1 MKQRRAVIFDCD
13 PGVDDAVALL
23 LALAA
28 RDELDLLGI
37 TTVAGNVS
45 AALTARNACLIR
57 DIADRSDV
65 PVHAGAQ
72 RPLRREP
79 VEAGHFHG
87 ESGLGD
93 LPIGEPREGVTPGH
107 AVDFIATTLRSAIDT
122 SRHVCI
128 VITGPMT
135 NVALALQRDPR
146 LIEGVE
152 CFAIMGGARS
162 EGGNITASSEYNIHA
177 DPDAAHYVFNAGPV
191 VYAFGLDATHQVRA
205 TPARTT
211 RIHALGSRS
220 AVAAARLLEFSNALP
235 ANGPREHGAPLH
247 DPCPIA
253 WLLAPQLF
261 RFRPCHIDVEVD
273 SPLTLGHTAVEFR
286 ASSERA
292 QNVQWAIE
300 ADAGGVFD
308 LLERYFAAGR
318 SGKA

>member
-93 LPIGEPREGVTPGH
+93 LPIGKPREGVTPGH

-162 EGGNITASSEYNIHA
+162 EGGNITASAEYNIYA
-177 DPDAAHYVFNAGPV
+177 DPHAAQIVFASDV
-191 VYAFGLDATHQVRA
+191 EIVAFGLDVTHQVRA
-205 TPARTT
+205 TPE
-211 RIHALGSRS
+211 RIDTIGKVGTRS
-220 AVAAARLLEFSNALP
+220 AMATANLLTFATYLP
-235 ANGPREHGAPLH
+235 ANSPATQGSPLH

-253 WLLAPQLF
+253 WLIEPALF
-261 RFRPCHIDVEVD
+261 EFRRCHVEIETE
-273 SPLTLGHTAVEFR
+273 STLTAGHTAVEFR
-286 ASSERA
+286 ADVAPR
-292 QNVQWAIE
+292 QNVRWGVR
-300 ADAGGVFD
+300 ADAAGIFD
-308 LLERYFAAGR
+308 LIRGKLTQ

>member
-1 MKQRRAVIFDCD
+1 MSPRRPVIFDCD

-23 LALAA
+23 LACAA
-28 RDELDLLGI
+28 SEELDLLGI
-37 TTVAGNVS
+37 ATVAGNVS

-57 DIADRSDV
+57 EIAGRSDV

-87 ESGLGD
+87 ASGLGD

-107 AVDFIATTLRSAIDT
+107 AVDFIATTLRTAVHSGRKV
-122 SRHVCI
+122 SI

-146 LIEGVE
+146 LLEGVE
-152 CFAIMGGARS
+152 CFAVMGGARS
-162 EGGNITASSEYNIHA
+162 EGGNITASSEYNVHA

-211 RIHALGSRS
+211 HLHALGSPS
-220 AVAAARLLEFSNALP
+220 ARAAARLLDFANALP

-261 RFRPCHIDVEVD
+261 RFKPCHIDVEVD
-273 SPLTLGHTAVEFR
+273 SRLTLGHTAVEFR
-286 ASSERA
+286 ASGECA

-300 ADAGGVFD
+300 ADADGVFA
-308 LLERYFAAGR
+308 LLEHYFAAGR